1 MGKVAKRH
9 ILSENCD
16 RQLHT
21 YILYYAPSAI
31 VAPLPYPPPT
41 HLANMTNCHVQMMT
55 LNRDPDSGSQQ
66 RLSIGLVYAFPQ
78 HSAAH
83 RHTTLHLT

>member
-55 LNRDPDSGSQQ
+55 LNRN
-66 RLSIGLVYAFPQ
+66 LVYPTP
-78 HSAAH
+78 AAKKA
-83 RHTTLHLT
+83 TILHF

>member
-31 VAPLPYPPPT
+31 VALPYPPPT

-66 RLSIGLVYAFPQ
+66 RLSIGLVYAFPL
-78 HSAAH
+78 H
-83 RHTTLHLT
+83 RHTPPSI